1 MAEIVTL
8 KFRRGT
14 TNEWVQST
22 RPLAQGEPGFDV
34 VSGALKIGDGMSSWQ
49 SLPGFFPSSNL
60 VNYAAGTTPISIGYQ
75 SSSGVTG
82 TVAVG
87 GEAGSVTQGSYAVA
101 LGRQAGFQNQGSAGI
116 AMGIQAGYENQGP
129 GAVAIGVK
137 AGYSG
142 QGRNAVAI
150 GTGAGTVNQAD
161 NSIILNA
168 SDAGIAGPGQSGS
181 FYVSPIRNAS
191 SPYVMNYNPTT
202 SEVSYSQQLGSS
214 SGIDAYTL
222 IQQFLSTKLTATL
235 VVGSGTTTFDISEL
249 LPTIRT
255 FPTSVLDIV
264 SDFTG
269 NAFQFSAWWSINSN
283 YGSAMTSGYL
293 RIELISSIDGED
305 TGDDSGSSKSVIY
318 DIADLDKKFKAFDF
332 SSLGNQDIKL
342 QYLVSLSTHTVL
354 KLVLTWVDID
364 VSTEIKIDGVILV
377 PFVLQYILPPGF
389 TFNNS

>member
-87 GEAGSVTQGSYAVA
+87 GEAGSITQGSYAVA

-214 SGIDAYTL
+214 SGIDAYTF
-222 IQQFLSTKLTATL
+222 IQPILSTELTATL
-235 VVGSGTTTFDISEL
+235 VGSGTTTFDISEL
-249 LPTIRT
+249 LPIIRT
-255 FPTSVLDIV
+255 FPIFSAIDESGEITA
-264 SDFTG
+264 
-269 NAFQFSAWWSINSN
+269 NAFQFNAYWNVNSN
-283 YGSAMTSGYL
+283 YNSTMTTGYL
-293 RIELISSIDGED
+293 RIHLVSSIDGED
-305 TGDDSGSSKSVIY
+305 TGGSAGINSVIY
-318 DIADLDKKFKAFDF
+318 DIADLDKKSKAFNF
-332 SSLGNQDIKL
+332 YSLSIQEIKL
-342 QYLVSLSTHTVL
+342 QYIISKSTDTVL

-364 VSTEIKIDGVILV
+364 VSTEIGIGGLVLV
-377 PFVLQYILPPGF
+377 PFVYQQINF
-389 TFNNS
+389 

>member
-87 GEAGSVTQGSYAVA
+87 GEAGSITQGSYAVA

-214 SGIDAYTL
+214 SGIDAYTF
-222 IQQFLSTKLTATL
+222 IEQILSTELTATL
-235 VVGSGTTTFDISEL
+235 VGSGTTTFDISEL
-249 LPTIRT
+249 LPIIRT
-255 FPTSVLDIV
+255 FPTSVEQGEIL
-264 SDFTG
+264 G
-269 NAFQFSAWWSINSN
+269 NAFQFSAFWRVNSN
-283 YGSAMTSGYL
+283 YGSAAMTSGYL
-293 RIELISSIDGED
+293 RIQLISSIDGED
-305 TGDDSGSSKSVIY
+305 TGGSGGINSVIY
-318 DIADLDKKFKAFDF
+318 DIADLDKKSKAFDF
-332 SSLGNQDIKL
+332 SFLGSQEIKL
-342 QYLVSLSTHTVL
+342 QYLLSLSTDTVL

-364 VSTEIKIDGVILV
+364 VSTEIGIGGLVLV
-377 PFVLQYILPPGF
+377 PFVYQQINF
-389 TFNNS
+389 

>member
-34 VSGALKIGDGMSSWQ
+34 VSGALKIGDGMNTWQ
-49 SLPGFFPSSNL
+49 NLPGFFPSSNL

-101 LGRQAGFQNQGSAGI
+101 LGRQAGFQNQGSAAI
-116 AMGIQAGYENQGP
+116 AMGIQAGYENQSP

-142 QGRNAVAI
+142 QGINAIAI

-168 SDAGIAGPGQSGS
+168 SDAGIAGPGQSGA
-181 FYVSPIRNAS
+181 FYVSPVRNAS
-191 SPYVMNYNPTT
+191 SSYVMNYNPTT
-202 SEVSYSQQLGSS
+202 SEVTYAQQLGSSS

-222 IQQFLSTKLTATL
+222 IEQFLSTELTATL
-235 VVGSGTTTFDISEL
+235 VGSGTTTFDISEL
-249 LPTIRT
+249 LPIIRT
-255 FPTSVLDIV
+255 FPTSGLPY
-264 SDFTG
+264 SELTA
-269 NAFQFSAWWSINSN
+269 NAFQFNAYWNANSN
-283 YGSAMTSGYL
+283 YDSIMTTGYL
-293 RIELISSIDGED
+293 KIELKSIIDGQ
-305 TGDDSGSSKSVIY
+305 DSTNSNNVIY
-318 DIADLDKKFKAFDF
+318 DIADLSKKTKAFNKSF
-332 SSLGNQDIKL
+332 LGSEEIKL
-342 QYLVSLSTHTVL
+342 QYVIAVSTETVL
-354 KLVLTWVDID
+354 QLVLTWVDID
-364 VSTEIKIDGVILV
+364 VSTEITVNGVILV
-377 PFVLQYILPPGF
+377 PFAYQQVFPPGF

>member
-34 VSGALKIGDGMSSWQ
+34 ATGALKIGDGMSSWQ
-49 SLPGFFPSSNL
+49 NLPGFFPSSNL
-60 VNYAAGTTPISIGYQ
+60 VNYVAGTTPVSIGYQ
-75 SSSGVTG
+75 SSSGITA

-87 GEAGSVTQGSYAVA
+87 GEAGSISQGSYAVA
-101 LGRQAGFQNQGSAGI
+101 LGRQAGFQNQGSAAI
-116 AMGIQAGYENQGP
+116 ALGIQSGYQNQKP

-137 AGYSG
+137 AGYLG
-142 QGRNAVAI
+142 QGKNSIAI
-150 GTGAGTVNQAD
+150 GTGAGTTYQAD
-161 NSIILNA
+161 NTIILNA
-168 SDAGIAGPGQSGS
+168 SNNGVAGISGQTGS
-181 FYVSPIRNAS
+181 CYVSPIRNAGS
-191 SPYVMNYNPTT
+191 SYVMNYNPTT

-222 IQQFLSTKLTATL
+222 IEQYLSTNLTATL
-235 VVGSGTTTFDISEL
+235 VGSGTTTFDISEL
-249 LPTIRT
+249 LPVIRT
-255 FPTSVLDIV
+255 FPKSVADTLGKI
-264 SDFTG
+264 TA
-269 NAFQFSAWWSINSN
+269 NAFQFNADWGVNSN

-305 TGDDSGSSKSVIY
+305 TGGNGGSNSVIY
-318 DIADLDKKFKAFDF
+318 DIADLDKKSKAFDF
-332 SSLGNQDIKL
+332 SFLGTQEIKL
-342 QYLVSLSTHTVL
+342 QYILSRSTDTVL

-364 VSTEIKIDGVILV
+364 VSTEIRIGGVVLV
-377 PFVLQYILPPGF
+377 PFAYQQIFPPGF